1 MAGAGCIYIYMCNMY
16 KVCGDD
22 KRNAL
27 ARRRIAYQSAA
38 VVEKNES
45 SPHHHAVPSLLAA
58 GDATNPT
65 ANRIVINATAVP
77 SELPTVNQMRLLPFV
92 RILLFFIPPGY
103 YCPGRRPLSS

>member
-1 MAGAGCIYIYMCNMY
+1 MRERQT
-16 KVCGDD
+16 
-22 KRNAL
+22 KRTYTATT
-27 ARRRIAYQSAA
+27 RVSIGGGG
-38 VVEKNES
+38 KNES

-103 YCPGRRPLSS
+103 YCPGRRPLSSLQTEGFLGVCARPFI